1 MNHENINNQL
11 LHFTSFK
18 KVIMKN
24 FKIITLSLTILSVCV
39 LSGCFS
45 KKTDNNDF
53 IIEDITDKYEAV
65 SNYNDTLRELT
76 SECINSQNEI
86 MNLYTDENQSINNIQ
101 EAIDDSLDRCQ
112 NILSEINTLGDREW
126 DSSLKEWI
134 ITVIDIYMEYYT
146 KFSDFIPYSKIDNPA
161 PEEAETL
168 ERIINELNAIEDK
181 LWEANDKL
189 AQIQENFA
197 NEHWYTLEY

>member
-1 MNHENINNQL
+1 
-11 LHFTSFK
+11 
-18 KVIMKN
+18 MKN
-24 FKIITLSLTILSVCV
+24 FRIITLSLAILGVCV

-45 KKTDNNDF
+45 KKTDNNNF

-86 MNLYTDENQSINNIQ
+86 MNLYTDEGQSINSVQ
-101 EAIDDSLDRCQ
+101 EAIDNSLDTCQ
-112 NILSEINTLGDREW
+112 NILNEINTLGDREW
-126 DSSLKEWI
+126 DSSLKDWI
-134 ITVIDIYMEYYT
+134 IAVIDIYMEYYT
-146 KFSDFIPYSKIDNPA
+146 KFSDFLPYSKIDNPTQ
-161 PEEAETL
+161 EEAEAL

-189 AQIQENFA
+189 AEIQENFA